1 MIPVNRKKIKPWLK
15 WLLISGISLL
25 LIGGGIF
32 WYVQT
37 RKYADTKDV
46 KADFST
52 TATDLIREFEQDNQ
66 AANEKYTDKIITVSG
81 MVSEIEAADTSM
93 NIKFVDTAT
102 GSYAIFAFQQQH
114 LNEAKTVK
122 IGNSV
127 AIKGAC
133 SGGIFSR
140 LRKATSITFQRC
152 TLAK

>member
-1 MIPVNRKKIKPWLK
+1 MVPVNRRKTNPWLK

-37 RKYADTKDV
+37 KKYADTKDV
-46 KADFST
+46 KADYSM
-52 TATDLIREFEQDNQ
+52 TAAELIREFEQDNQ

-81 MVSEIEAADTSM
+81 IVSEIEAADTTM
-93 NIKFVDTAT
+93 NIKFIDTT
-102 GSYAIFAFQQQH
+102 SGSYAIFAFQQQH
-114 LNEAKTVK
+114 VDEAKTVK
-122 IGNSV
+122 TGNAV

-152 TLAK
+152 ALAK